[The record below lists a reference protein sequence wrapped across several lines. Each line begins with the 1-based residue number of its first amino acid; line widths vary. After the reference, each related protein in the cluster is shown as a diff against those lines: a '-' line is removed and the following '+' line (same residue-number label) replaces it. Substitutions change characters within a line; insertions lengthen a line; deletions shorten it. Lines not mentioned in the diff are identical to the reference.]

1 MTRTTRLDTLDLE
14 EDSGE
19 SDGTTRPEA
28 NPTTSMDQPRL
39 DHESII
45 QLLLK
50 SEEETAYSQH

>member
-50 SEEETAYSQH
+50 SEEETA